1 LERYGTKTAT
11 GNKDV
16 AQKISETKLRYDES
30 TKRDIRNK
38 VKATCLER
46 YGVENPA
53 QTEEHREKYVKT
65 SLERYGTA
73 NPAQTEIVKD
83 KFRAT
88 CLERYGGPN
97 PMSSAEVRERS
108 KVRSSKEQRKHWVE
122 SLPWLLGYDENGDWI
137 CKCPHPDC
145 NQCSEK
151 FYIVQNYIYQSR
163 AKNQT
168 EPCTWILPVGKY
180 TRLNTCE
187 IFIASILKGVGIEPK
202 SDRSILNG
210 YELDF
215 YIPDHNLA
223 IEVNGCWWHSDVV
236 KTANYHFD
244 KFKNCQS
251 QHIQLIQIWEDW
263 IKTKPEIVRS
273 MILNKLGFSERIWAR
288 KCGVI
293 ELKSTTEFLNKNH
306 IQGQTPAAIKLGL
319 TYNGE
324 LVSVMCFNKR
334 SKLSGSKTVNDG
346 EWELIRFCNKL
357 NTSVV
362 GAAGKLL
369 KYFINKY
376 HPQLITSF
384 SLNDISDGN
393 LYKKLGFKQGSCSC
407 SYWYVNKFTY
417 QRFHRSAFTKKRIKE
432 LGLAPDKENWTE
444 REAMGHSAYYRIQD
458 SGMTKWVLNIII

>member
-1 LERYGTKTAT
+1 
-11 GNKDV
+11 
-16 AQKISETKLRYDES
+16 
-30 TKRDIRNK
+30 
-38 VKATCLER
+38 
-46 YGVENPA
+46 
-53 QTEEHREKYVKT
+53 
-65 SLERYGTA
+65 
-73 NPAQTEIVKD
+73 
-83 KFRAT
+83 
-88 CLERYGGPN
+88 
-97 PMSSAEVRERS
+97 MSSAEVREKS
-108 KVRSSKEQRKHWVE
+108 KINSSKEQRKHWVK
-122 SLPWLLGYDENGDWI
+122 SLSWLMGYDENGNWI

-145 NQCSEK
+145 NRCNEK
-151 FYIVQNYIYQSR
+151 FYIIPNDVC
-163 AKNQT
+163 NQRFKYKT
-168 EPCTWILPVGKY
+168 EPCTRILPVGRY

-187 IFIASILKGVGIEPK
+187 IFIADILKEVGIKPK

-223 IEVNGCWWHSDVV
+223 IEVNGCWWHSATV
-236 KTANYHFD
+236 KSTNYHFN

-251 QHIQLIQIWEDW
+251 QHIQLMQIWEDW

-273 MILNKLGFSERIWAR
+273 MILNKLGFSERLWAR
-288 KCGVI
+288 KCKIV
-293 ELKSTTEFLNKNH
+293 ELKSATGFLDKNH

-319 TYNGE
+319 TYNDE

-334 SKLSGSKTVNDG
+334 SKLSGSKVINED
-346 EWELIRFCNKL
+346 EWELVRFCNKL

-369 KYFINKY
+369 KHFINKH

-393 LYKKLGFKQGSCSC
+393 LYKKLGFKQCSHSS
-407 SYWYVNKFTY
+407 SYWYVNKYTY

-432 LGLAPDKENWTE
+432 LGLAPGKDNWTE
-444 REAMGHSAYYRIQD
+444 REAMAHSAYYRIQD